1 MNFKSRVG
9 GCIPIAIFMT
19 QISIFR
25 LLQSIHP
32 ATSAAEPALPN
43 STTPAAKSESRSAAI
58 PSDGDAGGGCGER
71 RHRRLPRQDG
81 QRRRGSATVLI
92 SSRAT
97 SHDYDWV

>member
-58 PSDGDAGGGCGER
+58 PPDGDAGGCGER